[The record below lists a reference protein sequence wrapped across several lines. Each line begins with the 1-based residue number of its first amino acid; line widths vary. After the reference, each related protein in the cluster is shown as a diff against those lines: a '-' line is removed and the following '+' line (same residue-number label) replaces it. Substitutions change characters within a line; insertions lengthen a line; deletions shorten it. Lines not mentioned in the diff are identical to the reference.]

1 MLTCDAVLATPEPPA
16 FVYQEPPAFV
26 YEPMPCPGWEQTD
39 SMGQKHYTLP
49 WGNCTGQVRH
59 ITVGPD
65 GRVVSDWGGP
75 PMVIDVPGSNGY
87 GKIYVYGIRSMLEGK
102 PAADRQPKTTVDKAN
117 GFFVYPFGAGQ

>member
-1 MLTCDAVLATPEPPA
+1 
-16 FVYQEPPAFV
+16 
-26 YEPMPCPGWEQTD
+26 
-39 SMGQKHYTLP
+39 MGQKHYTIP

-87 GKIYVYGIRSMLEGK
+87 CKTYVYDSHAQQAIRSMWEGK
-102 PAADRQPKTTVDKAN
+102 QVSDRQPKTTVDKAN
-117 GFFVYPFGAGQ
+117 GFFTYPFGAGQILE